1 MNKGVTNHK
10 VSFTPLVISVAQSRQ
25 NLESNDSAL
34 LVFGNGDGGGG
45 ALPKMLENVRSCPYN
60 CSSSLTIG

>member
-1 MNKGVTNHK
+1 MSLNDKK
-10 VSFTPLVISVAQSRQ
+10 

-45 ALPKMLENVRSCPYN
+45 ALPKMLENVCARRQLHIPFDTSTASPDPRN
-60 CSSSLTIG
+60 KQ